1 MGHSAGLVIA
11 TQYRQ
16 TVGVTRLKSNKQ
28 CHCLN
33 RVVASVDIVAHEEVV
48 LVGQV
53 TSNAEELNQVMELT
67 VDITAN
73 GDWCSHFLDIRLVD
87 KNFFGL
93 FTVTKNLVLPF
104 LQAL

>member
-1 MGHSAGLVIA
+1 LGHSAGLVIA
-11 TQYRQ
+11 TQDCQ
-16 TVGVTRLKSNKQ
+16 TVGVARLKSNKQ

-33 RVVASVDIVAHEEVV
+33 RVVASVDIVTHEEVV

-87 KNFFGL
+87 KNLFGL
-93 FTVTKNLVLPF
+93 ITVTKKLVLPS